1 MMTDLPNLIELGLLL
16 LAVGALAGLLAGL
29 LGVGGGIVLVPALS
43 FTFTALGY
51 ASSGLMQICIATSLA
66 SIVFTSMRSMAAH
79 HKKGAVDWGILKSW
93 APGIVVGAIVG
104 VLTAASLSS
113 AVLQG
118 IFGGLALIVGTYLL
132 FGRIEWRLKDNMP
145 VGPVR
150 TVDSSLIGFLSV
162 LMGIG
167 GGSFGVPFMTLHGV
181 AIHRAV
187 ATAAGFGLLIA
198 FPSMIGFLF
207 VPVEVHP
214 PLHHRRGQPSGVADH
229 HLDDA
234 SHRSARRAAGA
245 CDRCQAA
252 QADIRCVS
260 DPRRRQ
266 HDPEVDRVVII
277 TAHSSIRRGQS

>member
-113 AVLQG
+113 DRAAGDFRWPGSHCRHLS
-118 IFGGLALIVGTYLL
+118 ALWPDRVETEGQHARRPGADCRFISH
-132 FGRIEWRLKDNMP
+132 RL
-145 VGPVR
+145 PVR
-150 TVDSSLIGFLSV
+150 ADGDRR
-162 LMGIG
+162 GI
-167 GGSFGVPFMTLHGV
+167 
-181 AIHRAV
+181 IWRAV
-187 ATAAGFGLLIA
+187 HDTPWRCNSPSGGHGGRLRAADCVSLDDRFSVRAGRS
-198 FPSMIGFLF
+198 PSA
-207 VPVEVHP
+207 
-214 PLHHRRGQPSGVADH
+214 LHHRRGQPSGVADH

-234 SHRSARRAAGA
+234 SHHPARRAAW
-245 CDRCQAA
+245 RM
-252 QADIRCVS
+252 
-260 DPRRRQ
+260 
-266 HDPEVDRVVII
+266 
-277 TAHSSIRRGQS
+277 